1 MPYFYNTPDDI
12 AAMLQAIGVGS
23 IEELFAGVPDELRLK
38 RPLHVPPAL
47 SELELAQHLQELA
60 AKNSHIGQKV
70 CFLGG
75 GAYDH
80 FVPAVVDA
88 IASRGEFYTS
98 YTPYQ
103 PEVSQGNLQV
113 MFEYQTLICQLTG
126 MDVSNASLYDGG
138 SAAAEGVLLAMSVT
152 GRPKKAVVADSVHP
166 HYREILSTYF
176 ASIGAEIVTVSAA

>member
-1 MPYFYNTPDDI
+1 MPYFYNTQDDI

-23 IEELFAGVPDELRLK
+23 IDELFAGVPQDLRLK
-38 RPLHVPPAL
+38 PPLDLPPAL
-47 SELELAQHLQELA
+47 SEMELAQHWQALA

-103 PEVSQGNLQV
+103 AEASQGSLQAF
-113 MFEYQTLICQLTG
+113 FEFQTLICQLTG
-126 MDVSNASLYDGG
+126 LDVANASLYEGG
-138 SAAAEGVLLAMSVT
+138 TAVAEAVFMAMGVTRRM
-152 GRPKKAVVADSVHP
+152 GRVLIAESVH
-166 HYREILSTYF
+166 
-176 ASIGAEIVTVSAA
+176 